1 MWKRIGSFFT
11 FAVWERNAAFA
22 LAIIALLIAFW
33 PEIAYII
40 SPPKSQQSAGVKA
53 SVDSFVRE
61 YEQQLL
67 ARAISDSVSDNQ
79 AAAFNPYEGE
89 KIKSRFNSR
98 ATIHYFLFDP
108 NKIGVP
114 EWVQLGFSEKQ
125 AEAIERVKAKGFK
138 FRVPEDLIRINII
151 GQKNF
156 DRLAPYVQ
164 IAPIPFTKP
173 VYAMP
178 TYTSTPREKFVIDI
192 NEADSSLWERQYGIG
207 PKTAHRIIKYRTRLG
222 GFLRVEQVREV
233 WGLPDSI
240 YQVLKDKLVV
250 KEVAIQKINVNEADV
265 KTMGSHPY
273 INFPLA
279 RVIESYRK
287 EHGRFSSVEDIQKVA
302 LVTDSIYRLLQP
314 YVRTE

>member
-1 MWKRIGSFFT
+1 MWKRMIEFFA

-22 LAIIALLIAFW
+22 LAIVALVIAFW
-33 PEIAYII
+33 PEITYMVY
-40 SPPKSQQSAGVKA
+40 PPQSQQSAGIKA
-53 SVDSFVRE
+53 SVDLFVKE

-67 ARAISDSVSDNQ
+67 ARAISDSVSENQ
-79 AAAFNPYEGE
+79 AAAFNPFEGE
-89 KIKSRFNSR
+89 KINSRFNSR
-98 ATIHYFLFDP
+98 AAIHYFIFDP
-108 NKIGVP
+108 NKIGVA

-138 FRVPEDLIRINII
+138 FRVPEDLIRVNII

-164 IAPIPFTKP
+164 IAPIPFSKP
-173 VYAMP
+173 AYEKPAYA
-178 TYTSTPREKFVIDI
+178 SAPREKFVIDI
-192 NEADSSLWERQYGIG
+192 NEADSSLWELQYGIG
-207 PKTAHRIIKYRTRLG
+207 PKTAQRIVKYRTRLG

-240 YQVLKDKLVV
+240 YQSLKDKLVV